1 MDHPDFDDSGVSD
14 LLADVAD
21 GKAIDWEDER
31 VRTLAPEV
39 LEALRVLA
47 QMAGALTHSD
57 RENDSTADTPE
68 ASGAAAGTGPA
79 TWRHLSLRE
88 EVGAGHFGT
97 VYRAWDTVLER
108 HVALKLLHSVAE
120 GTAERVVAEA
130 RSLARVANHNVV
142 TVFGADRADE
152 RVGVWMEF
160 IEGHSL
166 EAFQRKNGPCSAQE
180 ALLYGLEICRALA
193 AVHRA
198 GLVHGDIKAQN
209 VMRARGGRIVL
220 TDFGAARL
228 VSAGVTPRRP
238 VQATPVYMAPEVLL
252 GGQPTMQSDLYSLGV
267 LLFFLVSGEFPVIAS
282 SLEELKHAHAGNR
295 KRFLRDIRPDLPSSF
310 VLVVDTA
317 MAPRPEDRPSSAG
330 ALESLIER
338 AAGPGPATRAV
349 SPAAPG
355 RTSQKDGA
363 SVIVQTFADMTPDK
377 RLGYFCAGLAE
388 EIFDAL
394 NQTPGVRAVASGG
407 GIHLDASGDAWQVAK
422 ALDVSSILQ
431 GSVRAAGDTLRVIA
445 RLLDVHTGTTL
456 WSAKFERRLDDV
468 FGVQDEITEATVREL
483 GLRIGHPQVL
493 KATTAAP
500 ERDAEAYT
508 LYLKGRHCWNQR
520 TEVALRK
527 SVEYFRAAIQRDA
540 RYAEAHAGLAEAY
553 ATLGLYGVA
562 APDDVMPKA
571 KAAAQQAI
579 EVAGHLPAP
588 HAASGCVAAVYDWSW
603 HEAAR
608 HFHRA
613 LDVNEHH
620 PVAHHWY
627 AINYLVPLRRFNEAA
642 FELRRAA
649 DADPFSAPIR
659 ASFGI
664 RSYFAHNFPD
674 AERELRDTLH
684 AEAGSAP
691 ARLFLGLT
699 LVECQAFTEAIQ
711 ELETAMHMAAS
722 PEMRAGLA
730 YALARAGHA
739 DAARTHLGALIAS
752 SQDRYVSPSLVAQ
765 VHAGLGET
773 EQALAWLERAITVRA
788 ADLAWIAVRPVF
800 DRLRSHTGFN
810 GLVTRVQP

>member
-1 MDHPDFDDSGVSD
+1 MDAADDDDPRVME
-14 LLADVAD
+14 LLAAIAD
-21 GKAIDWEDER
+21 GQPFDPDDVS
-31 VRTLAPEV
+31 VRSLPPEIV
-39 LEALRVLA
+39 QSLLVLA
-47 QMAGALTHSD
+47 EISGARIPNQHA
-57 RENDSTADTPE
+57 DSTTSEPAREPTP
-68 ASGAAAGTGPA
+68 APTHPSV
-79 TWRHLSLRE
+79 WRHLSLRE
-88 EVGAGHFGT
+88 QVGAGHFGT

-108 HVALKLLHSVAE
+108 DVALKLLHSVAAGME
-120 GTAERVVAEA
+120 DRVVAEA
-130 RSLARVANHNVV
+130 RLLARVTNHNVV

-152 RVGVWMEF
+152 QVGVWMEF
-160 IEGHSL
+160 IEGHTL
-166 EAFQRKNGPCSAQE
+166 EAFERRNGPCSAQE

-228 VSAGVTPRRP
+228 ARAGVTSP
-238 VQATPVYMAPEVLL
+238 VQATPLYMAPEVLL
-252 GGQPTMQSDLYSLGV
+252 GAQPTERSDIYSLGV
-267 LLFFLVSGEFPVIAS
+267 LLFFLVTGEFPILAT
-282 SLEELKHAHAGNR
+282 SLGDLKHAHAGNR

-317 MAPRPEDRPSSAG
+317 MAPRPEDRPGSAG
-330 ALESLIER
+330 ALEALIER
-338 AAGPGPATRAV
+338 AAGTGPTMR
-349 SPAAPG
+349 PALASAPG
-355 RTSQKDGA
+355 RSHEDGA
-363 SVIVQTFADMTPDK
+363 SVVVLTFTDLSPDK
-377 RLGYFCAGLAE
+377 RLGYFCGGLAE

-394 NQTPGVRAVASGG
+394 TRTPGIRAVASGTILPMEG
-407 GIHLDASGDAWQVAK
+407 NGDARQAAE
-422 ALDVSSILQ
+422 ALGVSSVLV
-431 GSVRAAGDTLRVIA
+431 GSVRAAGDRLRVIA
-445 RLLDVHTGTTL
+445 RLIHVQTGASL

-483 GLRIGHPQVL
+483 NLRIGQPRTI
-493 KATTAAP
+493 KPAASTP
-500 ERDAEAYT
+500 ERDSDAYT

-520 TEVALRK
+520 TEVAMRK
-527 SVEYFRAAIQRDA
+527 SVEHFRAAIDRDPG
-540 RYAEAHAGLAEAY
+540 YAEAHAGLAEAY

-562 APDDVMPKA
+562 APDDVMAKA
-571 KAAAQQAI
+571 KAAARQAI
-579 EVAGHLPAP
+579 DLAPHLPAP
-588 HAASGCVAAVYDWSW
+588 HATSGCVAAVYDWSW

-613 LDVNEHH
+613 LDVNEQH

-627 AINYLVPLRRFNEAA
+627 AINYLVPLRRFDEAA

-664 RSYFAHNFPD
+664 RSYFAHKFAE
-674 AERELRDTLH
+674 AERELRETLH

-699 LVECQAFTEAIQ
+699 LVESQAYTDAIR
-711 ELETAMHMAAS
+711 ELETAMHLAAS
-722 PEMRAGLA
+722 PEMRAALA
-730 YALARAGHA
+730 YALARAGHT
-739 DAARTHLGALIAS
+739 DAARTHLGALTAAS
-752 SQDRYVSPSLVAQ
+752 QHRYVSPSLVAQ

-773 EQALAWLERAITVRA
+773 DQAVAWLEKAIAVRA

-800 DRLRSHTGFN
+800 DGLRSHTAFN

>member
-1 MDHPDFDDSGVSD
+1 MDHPDFDDSRVTD

-21 GKAIDWEDER
+21 GKVIDWNAES
-31 VRTLAPEV
+31 VRTLDPEV
-39 LEALRVLA
+39 LDALRLLA
-47 QMAGALTHSD
+47 HMAGAVTQHD
-57 RENDSTADTPE
+57 PQADSTTDAPAAESATPTQE
-68 ASGAAAGTGPA
+68 PA

-108 HVALKLLHSVAE
+108 HVALKLLHGVAE

-130 RSLARVANHNVV
+130 RSLARVTNNNVV
-142 TVFGADRADE
+142 TVFGADRADD

-160 IEGHSL
+160 IEGHTL
-166 EAFQRKNGPCSAQE
+166 ESFQRKNGPCSAPE

-228 VSAGVTPRRP
+228 ARAGVTPLKP
-238 VQATPVYMAPEVLL
+238 VQATPLYMAPEVLL
-252 GGQPTMQSDLYSLGV
+252 GAQPTVPSDLYSLGV
-267 LLFFLVSGEFPVIAS
+267 LLYFLVTGEFPVIAT
-282 SLEELKHAHAGNR
+282 SLEELKLAHAGHR
-295 KRFLRDIRPDLPSSF
+295 KRLLRDIRPDLPSSF
-310 VLVVDTA
+310 VLVVETA
-317 MAPRPEDRPSSAG
+317 MAPRPEDRPASAG
-330 ALESLIER
+330 ALEALIER
-338 AAGPGPATRAV
+338 AAGSGPGTRLGL
-349 SPAAPG
+349 SGTPG
-355 RTSQKDGA
+355 RPREDGA
-363 SVIVQTFADMTPDK
+363 SVIVQTFTDMTPDK
-377 RLGYFCAGLAE
+377 RLGYFCSGLAE

-394 NQTPGVRAVASGG
+394 TQAPGIRAVASGSLHVDG
-407 GIHLDASGDAWQVAK
+407 GSDAWEAAR
-422 ALDVSSILQ
+422 ALGVSSILQ
-431 GSVRAAGDTLRVIA
+431 GSVRAAGETLRVIA
-445 RLLDVHTGTTL
+445 RLLDVNNGTPL

-483 GLRIGHPQVL
+483 GLRIGRQQVL
-493 KATTAAP
+493 KASASSP
-500 ERDAEAYT
+500 ERDAHAYT

-527 SVEYFRAAIQRDA
+527 SVEHFRAAVERDVE
-540 RYAEAHAGLAEAY
+540 YGEAYAGLAEAY

-579 EVAGHLPAP
+579 EVATHLPAP
-588 HAASGCVAAVYDWSW
+588 HATSGCVAAVYDWSW

-613 LDVNEHH
+613 LDVNEQH

-627 AINYLVPLRRFNEAA
+627 AINYLVPLRRFDEAA

-674 AERELRDTLH
+674 ADRELRDALH
-684 AEAGSAP
+684 AEAGSAA

-699 LVECQAFTEAIQ
+699 LVECRAFTEAIQ
-711 ELETAMHMAAS
+711 ELETAMHLAGS

-739 DAARTHLGALIAS
+739 DAARTHLGALMTAS
-752 SQDRYVSPSLVAQ
+752 QERYVSPSLVAQ
-765 VHAGLGET
+765 VHAGLGEP
-773 EQALAWLERAITVRA
+773 EPAVAWLERAVSVRA
-788 ADLAWIAVRPVF
+788 ADLAWIGVRPVF
-800 DRLRSHTGFN
+800 DSLRSHTAFN
-810 GLVTRVQP
+810 SLVTRVQP

>member
-1 MDHPDFDDSGVSD
+1 M
-14 LLADVAD
+14 
-21 GKAIDWEDER
+21 
-31 VRTLAPEV
+31 
-39 LEALRVLA
+39 
-47 QMAGALTHSD
+47 
-57 RENDSTADTPE
+57 
-68 ASGAAAGTGPA
+68 
-79 TWRHLSLRE
+79 
-88 EVGAGHFGT
+88 
-97 VYRAWDTVLER
+97 
-108 HVALKLLHSVAE
+108 
-120 GTAERVVAEA
+120 
-130 RSLARVANHNVV
+130 
-142 TVFGADRADE
+142 
-152 RVGVWMEF
+152 
-160 IEGHSL
+160 
-166 EAFQRKNGPCSAQE
+166 
-180 ALLYGLEICRALA
+180 
-193 AVHRA
+193 
-198 GLVHGDIKAQN
+198 
-209 VMRARGGRIVL
+209 
-220 TDFGAARL
+220 
-228 VSAGVTPRRP
+228 
-238 VQATPVYMAPEVLL
+238 
-252 GGQPTMQSDLYSLGV
+252 
-267 LLFFLVSGEFPVIAS
+267 
-282 SLEELKHAHAGNR
+282 
-295 KRFLRDIRPDLPSSF
+295 
-310 VLVVDTA
+310 
-317 MAPRPEDRPSSAG
+317 
-330 ALESLIER
+330 
-338 AAGPGPATRAV
+338 
-349 SPAAPG
+349 
-355 RTSQKDGA
+355 
-363 SVIVQTFADMTPDK
+363 QTFADMTPDK

-394 NQTPGVRAVASGG
+394 NRTPGIRAVASGSS
-407 GIHLDASGDAWQVAK
+407 IHLDASGDAWQTAK

-445 RLLDVHTGTTL
+445 RLLDVSTGSTI

-483 GLRIGHPQVL
+483 GLRIGHQQAV
-493 KATTAAP
+493 KAGAPAP

-520 TEVALRK
+520 TEVALGR
-527 SVEYFRAAIQRDA
+527 SVEYFRAAIDRDP

-562 APDDVMPKA
+562 APDAVMPKA
-571 KAAAQQAI
+571 KAAALQAI
-579 EVAGHLPAP
+579 DLAGHLPAP
-588 HAASGCVAAVYDWSW
+588 HAVSGCIAAVYDWSW

-674 AERELRDTLH
+674 ADRELRDALH
-684 AEAGSAP
+684 TEAGSAP

-699 LVECQAFTEAIQ
+699 LVECGAFTEATQ
-711 ELETAMHMAAS
+711 ELETAMHVAAS

-739 DAARTHLGALIAS
+739 DAARTHLGALIAA
-752 SQDRYVSPSLVAQ
+752 SQERYVSPSLVAQ
-765 VHAGLGET
+765 VHAGLGDT
-773 EQALAWLERAITVRA
+773 EQALAWLERAVTMHA

-800 DRLRSHTGFN
+800 DRMRSHTGFN